1 MRRLLVL
8 HGELVRELVLAEKE
22 GVLGSASSNA
32 LVLPFPG
39 VSRRHARFELVSGGV
54 RLIDL
59 GSKNGLVVAGR
70 RVAEVLLTPGVSVRI
85 GYIELR
91 LLDASAGDLEIA
103 LSLGETER
111 TTEVVPDPSASRGGH
126 GEEGAARHGIVLIRE
141 VETMSRAMLGQRR
154 SSLFERVRTILGA
167 ELLVLV
173 DLADRAR
180 PAVQELAGDL
190 EGDDLEA
197 VLERVPVRLRRRGA
211 ERFAAQGRWQ
221 IAWRPDGLA
230 AIAARTAALADAG
243 SLWRRALLEY
253 LLLKLSG
260 GGVEKV
266 ASPLEVTHE
275 DLRLPDG
282 AIFGSAPATRDL
294 LQRVRAA
301 LSSRADVLLLG
312 ESGTGKEL
320 VARLLHGSGARGRGP
335 FVPVSC
341 PALPG
346 ELLEAELFGVV
357 DRAAT
362 GVAARPGHFASA
374 HGGTLLLDEIGDMSP
389 ALQAKLLRV
398 LQEREVWPLGASQA
412 RKVDVRVIAATN
424 RDLPAMVRDG
434 SFRAD
439 LYYRLRQLEI
449 RVPPLRERREDIPA
463 LVLAFARRFAAEY
476 HKSLR
481 GVSRRALELLM
492 AYDWPGN
499 VRDLESEI
507 LRAVV
512 ACPSGDLLRSEH
524 LHLPEPAATESSSP
538 SSAST
543 GFSPAARSGLAEGPE
558 RAERHARID
567 REAIRRALEATS
579 GNKAAAA
586 RLLDLSREGLRK
598 KMKRLGLG

>member
-1 MRRLLVL
+1 MPT
-8 HGELVRELVLAEKE
+8 EE
-22 GVLGSASSNA
+22 GFLGSAESNE
-32 LVLPFPG
+32 LVLPFAG
-39 VSRRHARFELVSGGV
+39 VSRRHARFEPVGEGL

-59 GSKNGLVVAGR
+59 GSKNGLVVGGE
-70 RVAEVLLTPGVSVRI
+70 RVPEVVLKPGGSVRI
-85 GYIELR
+85 GYAEL
-91 LLDASAGDLEIA
+91 LLAEVAASDFELALPLGEVEGSTEVVAGDLLPAVVSCDEASARQAVVLVKEIESSSPRA
-103 LSLGETER
+103 L
-111 TTEVVPDPSASRGGH
+111 A
-126 GEEGAARHGIVLIRE
+126 
-141 VETMSRAMLGQRR
+141 QRR
-154 SSLFERVRTILGA
+154 TAFLEHGRTILGA
-167 ELLVLV
+167 EWLALV
-173 DLADRAR
+173 DLADPAR
-180 PAVQELAGDL
+180 PAVQELAGPL
-190 EGDDLEA
+190 ADDELD
-197 VLERVPVRLRRRGA
+197 RLFAEIPPSRRG
-211 ERFAAQGRWQ
+211 RSTTRSTVIGRWLVCTRSG
-221 IAWRPDGLA
+221 APLALVACFVSTVGSESSWRQ
-230 AIAARTAALADAG
+230 ALV
-243 SLWRRALLEY
+243 EY
-253 LLLKLSG
+253 LLSKLG
-260 GGVEKV
+260 GAGGVVDPGEAEP
-266 ASPLEVTHE
+266 ASG
-275 DLRLPDG
+275 DLRIPDG
-282 AIFGSAPATRDL
+282 MVLGPSAATREL
-294 LQRVRAA
+294 LQQVRSSLA
-301 LSSRADVLLLG
+301 SRADVLLLG

-320 VARLLHGSGARGRGP
+320 FARLLHASGPKARGP
-335 FVPVSC
+335 FQPVSC

-346 ELLEAELFGVV
+346 ELLEAELFGVT

-362 GVAARPGHFASA
+362 GVAARPGHFVSA
-374 HGGTLLLDEIGDMSP
+374 HGGTLLLDEIGDMP
-389 ALQAKLLRV
+389 PGLQAKLLRV

-449 RVPPLRERREDIPA
+449 RVPALRERREDIPA
-463 LVLAFARRFAAEY
+463 LVLAFARRFAVEY

-524 LHLPEPAATESSSP
+524 LHLPEPTATDNTSP
-538 SSAST
+538 SSVST